1 MTIAETKEWLKT
13 QPPMTAKDILSPID
27 RLLLTEEGD
36 DVRQYAPNLDGLDDD
51 EKEIR
56 QYAPNIEGLTDED
69 FR

>member
-36 DVRQYAPNLDGLDDD
+36 VYYDALGKLIESDDV
-51 EKEIR
+51 R